1 MKKSE
6 LKQIIKEEIHK
17 VLKEASINNKGELE
31 DFNYN
36 LTEPQE
42 QHLLR
47 INQMSLQQ
55 VLNKLNDL
63 GFTPDNLPPQYEL
76 SIHDDKLAYDTEN
89 HKWVEHKEF
98 M

>member
-6 LKQIIKEEIHK
+6 LKQIIKEEIQK
-17 VLKEASINNKGELE
+17 ILNEAFTNNKGELE

-36 LTEPQE
+36 LTPPQE

-55 VLNKLNDL
+55 VLDRLNDL
-63 GFTPDNLPPQYEL
+63 GFNPDNLPPQYEL
-76 SIHDDKLAYDTEN
+76 SIHDDKLAYDAEN
-89 HKWVEHKEF
+89 NKWVDGSLF
-98 M
+98 